1 MNCLSYDLTVW
12 VSGTCSPKNAPSH
25 KDLGLLLILGF
36 LAHLC
41 PHTKWHLSHFSRF
54 CRAYHYVQ
62 HTGRLHYVSNNTLH
76 FMLCIM
82 THTHTRLTAL
92 FPGLPGWAGRTGS
105 RLPRR
110 RLSPSVGRWPSPI
123 AFQFQWHA
131 EAACATNT
139 TYSVIGVSRPLVLDC
154 GMTFHLDSG
163 GRDLPWTLSD
173 NLWKL
178 IYLVTEALS
187 DSFWIYK
194 RYINKSIYLSIYQ
207 KGKTNL
213 DFTEARDSEWQ
224 WHQLGH
230 MQACT

>member
-62 HTGRLHYVSNNTLH
+62 HTGRLHYMSNNTLH

-82 THTHTRLTAL
+82 THTHPFNGPFSGTTRVS
-92 FPGLPGWAGRTGS
+92 WS
-105 RLPRR
+105 DWLPRTSQTTVAFCR
-110 RLSPSVGRWPSPI
+110 TLAVAHCGPI
-123 AFQFQWHA
+123 PMTCGSCLCH
-131 EAACATNT
+131 EHI

-173 NLWKL
+173 NL
-178 IYLVTEALS
+178 
-187 DSFWIYK
+187 
-194 RYINKSIYLSIYQ
+194 
-207 KGKTNL
+207 
-213 DFTEARDSEWQ
+213 
-224 WHQLGH
+224 
-230 MQACT
+230 